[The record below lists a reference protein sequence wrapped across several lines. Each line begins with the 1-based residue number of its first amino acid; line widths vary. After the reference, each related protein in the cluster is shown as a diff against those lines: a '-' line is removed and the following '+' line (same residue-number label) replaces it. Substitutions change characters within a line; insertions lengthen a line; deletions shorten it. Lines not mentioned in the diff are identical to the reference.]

1 MSRIGFGMSLGEM
14 FGEAIRLIAQH
25 PIILVPAV
33 LPSLWALV
41 AALVWLI
48 GPMMA
53 VITGDYV
60 AGSAIS
66 IAGIVVGALIYE
78 FLFIT
83 GQAVTVALVRNAHEG
98 GYASLSEALEDTISC
113 LPALLLAT
121 LLSGLIISFGCLFL
135 VLPGL
140 ILAFLLLYVTQA
152 VIVDEESATG
162 AITASFRTAVAAV
175 GETIGVVFMAGIAN
189 VISVLLLIV
198 IPWFGWILLIPTTV
212 YFTTV
217 FTLLYLERS

>member
-1 MSRIGFGMSLGEM
+1 MPRIGFGMSLGEIL
-14 FGEAIRLIAQH
+14 GEAIRLIVQH

-33 LPSLWALV
+33 IPSLWALV
-41 AALVWLI
+41 AVLVWLI
-48 GPMMA
+48 GPTMA

-66 IAGIVVGALIYE
+66 IAGIVVGVLIYE
-78 FLFIT
+78 FLFILSH
-83 GQAVTVALVRNAHEG
+83 AMTVALVRDAHEG
-98 GYASLSEALEDTISC
+98 GYASVSEALEDTISC

-121 LLSGLIISFGCLFL
+121 LMSGLIIAFGCPFL
-135 VLPGL
+135 ILPGL

-152 VIVDEESATG
+152 IMVDEETATG
-162 AITASFRTAVAAV
+162 AISASFRTAVAAV
-175 GETIGVVFMAGIAN
+175 GETIGVVFMAGILSGIGILAL
-189 VISVLLLIV
+189 VFV
-198 IPWFGWILLIPTTV
+198 PWLGWILLIPTTA